1 MNNLNEP
8 SVDDTISIL
17 QESKEQY
24 QVHYE
29 VKINDTALVAAAIL
43 ADRYISDGSLPDKAF
58 DLLDRAAA
66 KLKGKLR
73 SKPIEPTSN
82 DRIILERELAKLTER
97 RNTIELEIQQA
108 ERNYDLSLVAELRYG
123 KLPKI
128 EETIEITQEKFDRLN
143 SVDLSDCDDEVSD
156 RDIVEVVAE
165 LTENS
170 IDRILASGILD
181 RAKQDRESTSD
192 IYSPLLHDRIIF
204 LTDAID
210 DDVANT
216 VVAQLLFLE
225 AEDSEKDIYL
235 YINSPGGSVSAG
247 MAILDTMEHI
257 RPDICTICMGFT
269 AGMGGLLLSAGS
281 KGKRM
286 SLATGKM
293 ILNKPTGGAQGQEI
307 DIAIQ
312 MKELLYLTTTINDLL
327 AKYTGQSPAKIDR
340 DTDRDFHLNAIEAK
354 EYGLIDTIVD
364 RI

>member
-17 QESKEQY
+17 RESKEQY
-24 QVHYE
+24 QVHSE
-29 VKINDTALVAAAIL
+29 VEINDTALVAAAIL

-66 KLKGKLR
+66 RLKGKLR
-73 SKPIEPTSN
+73 SKLLAPTSN
-82 DRIILERELAKLTER
+82 DRIILERELAKLAER
-97 RNTIELEIQQA
+97 RSTIELEIQQA

-128 EETIEITQEKFDRLN
+128 EETIEIAQEKIDRLN
-143 SVDLSDCDDEVSD
+143 SVDLSDCDEEVSD
-156 RDIVEVVAE
+156 RDIVEIVAE
-165 LTENS
+165 LTGNS
-170 IDRILASGILD
+170 IERILASGIFD
-181 RAKQDRESTSD
+181 RAKQDRERTFD
-192 IYSPLLHDRIIF
+192 IHSRLLRDRIIF
-204 LTDAID
+204 LGNLID
-210 DDVANT
+210 DEISNT
-216 VVAQLLFLE
+216 IVAQLLFLE
-225 AEDSEKDIYL
+225 AEDPEKDIYL

-247 MAILDTMEHI
+247 MAILDTMEQI
-257 RPDICTICMGFT
+257 RPDICTICMGFA
-269 AGMGGLLLSAGS
+269 AGMGGLLLGAGA

-293 ILNKPTGGAQGQEI
+293 ILNKPTGGTQGQEI
-307 DIAIQ
+307 DIAQ
-312 MKELLYLTTTINDLL
+312 MKEILYLTTTINDLL
-327 AKYTGQSPAKIDR
+327 AKYTGQSPEKIDR